1 MNIILFILSL
11 LAFCVGVGG
20 IYIICKNE
28 TIKKTEGQAIFGK
41 KISSEIMPGTP
52 YRYIVKVEYK
62 IDDSMNEGLIITPD
76 KAILQYKDDEAL
88 PLIYVK
94 KKHKVYFAEEKSYE
108 VVVKVAILGA
118 LCFFALNLICASFN
132 FIHKPIKI
140 KDINSVE
147 KIEISID
154 NKTLSSLELTI
165 TEKDLIREFCN
176 EMGEVKAKRIFN
188 GGGGDADITIYT
200 RVYYT
205 GDKAETYMVIYGNQ
219 ILLRE
224 GKEAYR
230 MNESDAE
237 KLHEYFLQLCKSKD
251 YGALDLDGVLRNL
264 SQMPET
270 EMDFAELNETVNAE
284 PQYAEYQGNF
294 PKQLVEEF
302 EKILLQK
309 NKKGSDYAVDD
320 SSDYEELLK
329 KYGRE
334 KYELTLDELAVL
346 FPEVEQHIEE
356 IETINDAYQFCEASE
371 NCYHIYRFFS
381 EENREFYLYTYE
393 YGGTA
398 GYCYAQLMEKIEDEM
413 IYTGF
418 EFDMLNDGIG
428 GLICYEGEY
437 YFVYIQLNDRLQ
449 YGDGIRI
456 YRVAPDATEAD
467 NVLIRCV
474 PEKYV
479 WEDGMMASDDTTGIS
494 AYIERIKDEIADK
507 RYIET
512 GDTQGANSHNE
523 LVQMWFYEIDDKV
536 YTFQIFHL
544 KGYNY
549 MLAVRLVEENNITT
563 IGCDYIVPRFCFE
576 ITEGKELHVG
586 L

>member
-11 LAFCVGVGG
+11 LSFCVRVGG

-88 PLIYVK
+88 PLVYVK
-94 KKHKVYFAEEKSYE
+94 KKHKVYYAEEKSYE

-118 LCFFALNLICASFN
+118 LCFFALNLICDSFN

-140 KDINSVE
+140 KDIDSVE

-154 NKTLSSLELTI
+154 NKTLSSHELTI

-237 KLHEYFLQLCKSKD
+237 KLHEYFLQLWRSK
-251 YGALDLDGVLRNL
+251 
-264 SQMPET
+264 
-270 EMDFAELNETVNAE
+270 
-284 PQYAEYQGNF
+284 
-294 PKQLVEEF
+294 
-302 EKILLQK
+302 
-309 NKKGSDYAVDD
+309 
-320 SSDYEELLK
+320 
-329 KYGRE
+329 
-334 KYELTLDELAVL
+334 
-346 FPEVEQHIEE
+346 
-356 IETINDAYQFCEASE
+356 
-371 NCYHIYRFFS
+371 
-381 EENREFYLYTYE
+381 
-393 YGGTA
+393 
-398 GYCYAQLMEKIEDEM
+398 
-413 IYTGF
+413 
-418 EFDMLNDGIG
+418 
-428 GLICYEGEY
+428 
-437 YFVYIQLNDRLQ
+437 
-449 YGDGIRI
+449 
-456 YRVAPDATEAD
+456 
-467 NVLIRCV
+467 
-474 PEKYV
+474 
-479 WEDGMMASDDTTGIS
+479 
-494 AYIERIKDEIADK
+494 
-507 RYIET
+507 
-512 GDTQGANSHNE
+512 
-523 LVQMWFYEIDDKV
+523 
-536 YTFQIFHL
+536 FQIEFS
-544 KGYNY
+544 YNK
-549 MLAVRLVEENNITT
+549 NT
-563 IGCDYIVPRFCFE
+563 ISCKKI
-576 ITEGKELHVG
+576 
-586 L
+586 